1 MEQECSSKLSERLWT
16 TCEIRACSTDWS
28 LAGDAGLLD
37 HLIKFS
43 QSLSDQTHT
52 TEAVVETLLDEIKST
67 VIRLNNV
74 TNTFLSLTNTQFME
88 NRVYDD
94 DDNKKSPLEDG
105 NSDKVQTKEE
115 QGADVIARMKASV
128 TLGMSVLDTMFDAV
142 DVSDS
147 DSEEESSTSLGH
159 TVFQPR
165 DPYMSRPLPCLIGS
179 KEFIEDDRVGLGEL
193 LSEEE
198 TSEKHGIHSSSSEAT
213 SDIEQDFLDGNKQR
227 EVFVSSE
234 SENSEPKSEKHQ
246 DLRLDIE
253 VTSRGLEDDIFG
265 QDCSPE
271 AELDLEFPH
280 IAKEGASKNFAAE
293 LASKLGEM
301 SSVKIQE
308 KIANT
313 IKKPSNRSIDDL
325 FTVGMESEDE
335 EDSLFGKTHGKF
347 SSGNDLFDHL
357 DGEIAGVIAT
367 KSRVLIPENKKNAIL
382 NNSASPTSVS
392 SGSSSMKNIIPRY
405 AGCLL
410 TESEMDQATHI
421 VHETNLVNKAVV
433 KTKQEVS
440 IGDATLL

>member
-1 MEQECSSKLSERLWT
+1 MASLLLTDSSQLTPDSQRLDVQVLTWPQVQEQECSSKLSEQLWT

-37 HLIKFS
+37 HLKKFS

-94 DDNKKSPLEDG
+94 DDKKSPLENG

-246 DLRLDIE
+246 ALRLDIE

-280 IAKEGASKNFAAE
+280 IAKEGATKNFAAE

-308 KIANT
+308 KMAST

-357 DGEIAGVIAT
+357 DGEI
-367 KSRVLIPENKKNAIL
+367 VLS
-382 NNSASPTSVS
+382 NNTWPQTRFTSDTHPY
-392 SGSSSMKNIIPRY
+392 GNIT
-405 AGCLL
+405 ALL
-410 TESEMDQATHI
+410 EP
-421 VHETNLVNKAVV
+421 
-433 KTKQEVS
+433 
-440 IGDATLL
+440 G